1 MVLNVAHLF
10 TVFCRHYLQPRTRSG
25 TRYMWNMKVDRGLLP
40 LTKLIWEN
48 AIIIFVK
55 IKLLFSKGLTTVKE
69 NYQYL

>member
-1 MVLNVAHLF
+1 
-10 TVFCRHYLQPRTRSG
+10 
-25 TRYMWNMKVDRGLLP
+25 MWNMKVDRGLLP